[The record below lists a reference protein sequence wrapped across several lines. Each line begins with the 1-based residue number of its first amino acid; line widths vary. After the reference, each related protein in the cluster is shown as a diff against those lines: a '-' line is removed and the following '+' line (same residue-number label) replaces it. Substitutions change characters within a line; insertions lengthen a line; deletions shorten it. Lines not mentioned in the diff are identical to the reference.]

1 MVFSN
6 FILHQLALLAVIAPT
21 TLGSSCTWAR
31 CECIDSGADA
41 IVDTTYVDYTKCN
54 GNVGTTSSS
63 LSCITGGRP
72 DGCSLWQL
80 QNHSVTSEICS
91 VGTSAA
97 TWKYSIRTSSRCW
110 VIHSTRTTT
119 ATGETIWPTRLPAPL
134 RALERDGV
142 LILTQ

>member
-97 TWKYSIRTSSRCW
+97 TWK
-110 VIHSTRTTT
+110 
-119 ATGETIWPTRLPAPL
+119 
-134 RALERDGV
+134 RDNLADSV
-142 LILTQ
+142 TCAFACA

>member
-72 DGCSLWQL
+72 DGCIFNSDKFTVLGNTFNKNDYSHRRDNL
-80 QNHSVTSEICS
+80 ADSVTC
-91 VGTSAA
+91 AFA
-97 TWKYSIRTSSRCW
+97 C
-110 VIHSTRTTT
+110 
-119 ATGETIWPTRLPAPL
+119 A
-134 RALERDGV
+134 
-142 LILTQ
+142 